1 MLYIIGLGLFVYKDI
16 TVRGLEA
23 VKSCDLVFLE
33 HYTAVLKCPTEEL
46 EKFYEKKIIVADR
59 DLVESE
65 AWRILEPAQTKNVA
79 LLVVGDVYGATTHS
93 DMFVRCQKMGIKVQ
107 IIHNAS
113 IMNAIGCSG
122 LQLYRFG
129 QSVSV
134 CFWTE
139 NWRPFSY
146 YPKIKVNRDNNMH
159 TLVLLDIKVK
169 ERSEENIIKGR
180 NIFEPPR
187 YMTINQCIE
196 QLLTIENEQK
206 LGVYDENTMVVG
218 MARVACD
225 DQQIVYGTM
234 KELLTYDFGAEM
246 HCLLIP
252 APQIDD
258 PELDHLEYYK
268 IENLKK

>member
-1 MLYIIGLGLFVYKDI
+1 MLYIIGLGLYDEKDI

-33 HYTAVLKCPTEEL
+33 HYTAILQCDIAKLEE
-46 EKFYEKKIIVADR
+46 FYGKKVIIGDR
-59 DLVESE
+59 DLVETE
-65 AWRILEPAQTKNVA
+65 ADQILEPAKTKNVA

-93 DMFVRCQKMGIKVQ
+93 DIFVRCQKMGIEVKV
-107 IIHNAS
+107 IHNAS
-113 IMNAIGCSG
+113 IMNAVGCSG

-129 QSVSV
+129 QTVSV
-134 CFWTE
+134 CFWSE
-139 NWRPFSY
+139 HWKPSSY
-146 YPKIKVNRDNNMH
+146 YPKIKINRDNNMH

-180 NIFEPPR
+180 DIFEPPR

-196 QLLTIENEQK
+196 QLLEVEKEQH
-206 LGVYDENTMVVG
+206 LGVYDEDTMVVG
-218 MARVACD
+218 MARVACA
-225 DQQIVYGTM
+225 DQKIVYGKM
-234 KELLTYDFGAEM
+234 KDLLRYDFGAPM

-258 PELDHLEYYK
+258 PELDHLEYFKYK
-268 IENLKK
+268 SE